1 MTSATFN
8 DSLGNNLNTQGKWTR
23 FVKSGDFNRFFDE
36 KGNIDVIFDLSSS
49 LVTLDSTENWGL
61 LFFLLFLVLLT
72 SNFANV
78 YEIRNQFWSLSDV
91 NFQFQFRLTYVWFSV
106 SIVSMSFQLS
116 WASSLESLICC
127 FVYWVIAVET
137 EFMTR
142 VYKSEAFS
150 GIAI

>member
-1 MTSATFN
+1 MLQWHQQTSTTL
-8 DSLGNNLNTQGKWTR
+8 LGTYNLNTRGKWTR

-137 EFMTR
+137 EFMNR
-142 VYKSEAFS
+142 V
-150 GIAI
+150 